1 MDASSRLLAATDL
14 SGPSLRAVDR
24 AFELARDT
32 GASCTVMHAMGMDA
46 RGAWLELLG
55 EQAGIVS
62 ARAVERQREA
72 LERLVADPARTRGAR
87 VDVRV
92 EPGFATDAVPAC
104 AEALD
109 AALVVVGA
117 HGHGF
122 VQRVLMGTTSS
133 TLIRKSRR
141 PVLVVKTPCR
151 GPYRRALVPV
161 DFSPGSEAMVRFVR
175 RLLPRT
181 ELVLLH
187 VFDVPLEGMLRLAAL
202 PDDVVG
208 QFRIDARQRALS
220 TLHALADRVGL
231 SPKDYTGAVLHGSA
245 TRQILSQERHHGCD
259 LVVMGKHG
267 THVTEDLLLGSV
279 TKRVLAESR
288 SDVLVVVDGRRPESW
303 VTSAAGS
310 SSVGRG

>member
-1 MDASSRLLAATDL
+1 MDASSSVLVATDL

-24 AFELARDT
+24 AFEFARKS
-32 GASCTVMHAMGMDA
+32 GALCTVLNAMGMDA

-55 EQAGIVS
+55 EQAATVS
-62 ARAVERQREA
+62 ARALERRREVLA
-72 LERLVADPARTRGAR
+72 RLVADPARTRGAR

-92 EPGFATDAVPAC
+92 EPGFATDVVPAC

-109 AALVVVGA
+109 ADLVVVGA
-117 HGHGF
+117 HGQGF

-133 TLIRKSRR
+133 TLLRKSRR
-141 PVLVVKTPCR
+141 PVLVVKAACH

-161 DFSPGSEAMVRFVR
+161 DFSHGSEAAIRLVR

-187 VFDVPLEGMLRLAAL
+187 VFDVPFEGMLSLAGL

-208 QFRIDARQRALS
+208 QYRIDARRRSLLQV
-220 TLHALADRVGL
+220 HELAIRVGL
-231 SPKDYTGAVLHGSA
+231 APQDYTAVVVYGTA
-245 TRQILSQERHHGCD
+245 VRQILSQEREHGCD

-288 SDVLVVVDGRRPESW
+288 SDVLVVVDDRPPPSLLASI
-303 VTSAAGS
+303 VAP
-310 SSVGRG
+310 R

>member
-1 MDASSRLLAATDL
+1 MEPSSRLLVATDL

-24 AFELARDT
+24 AFELARES
-32 GASCTVMHAMGMDA
+32 GAACTVLHAMGMDLE
-46 RGAWLELLG
+46 GAWRELLG
-55 EQAGIVS
+55 EQAETVS

-72 LERLVADPARTRGAR
+72 LGRLVADPERHLGVRAE
-87 VDVRV
+87 VRV
-92 EPGFATDAVPAC
+92 ERGFATDVVPAC

-122 VQRVLMGTTSS
+122 LQRVLMGSTSS
-133 TLIRKSRR
+133 RLLRTCRR
-141 PVLVVKTPCR
+141 PVLVVKEPAR

-161 DFSPGSEAMVRFVR
+161 DFSPGSETAIRFVR
-175 RLLPRT
+175 RAMPRT

-187 VFDVPLEGMLRLAAL
+187 VFDVPLESMLRLGGL

-208 QFRIDARQRALS
+208 QYRIDARQRALAR
-220 TLHALADRVGL
+220 LHELARRVGL
-231 SPKDYTGAVLHGSA
+231 APADYATSVLHGNA
-245 TRQILSQERHHGCD
+245 TRRILSQERHDGCD

-267 THVTEDLLLGSV
+267 THVTEELLLGSV

-288 SDVLVVVDGRRPESW
+288 SDVLVVVDERRPQQPFD
-303 VTSAAGS
+303 A
-310 SSVGRG
+310 

>member
-1 MDASSRLLAATDL
+1 MGPSSRLLVATDL

-24 AFELARDT
+24 ALELARER
-32 GASCTVMHAMGMDA
+32 GAACTVLHAMGMDLE
-46 RGAWLELLG
+46 GAWRELLG
-55 EQAGIVS
+55 EQAETVS

-72 LERLVADPARTRGAR
+72 LGRLVADRERRLG
-87 VDVRV
+87 VRAQV
-92 EPGFATDAVPAC
+92 RIERGFATDAVPAF

-122 VQRVLMGTTSS
+122 LQRVLLGSTSS
-133 TLIRKSRR
+133 ALLRKCRR
-141 PVLVVKTPCR
+141 PVLVVKAPTH

-161 DFSPGSEAMVRFVR
+161 DFSPGSEAAIRFVR
-175 RLLPRT
+175 QAMPST

-187 VFDVPLEGMLRLAAL
+187 VLDVPFESLLRLGGL

-208 QFRIDARQRALS
+208 QYRIDARQRALAR
-220 TLHALADRVGL
+220 LHALAGRVGL
-231 SPKDYTGAVLHGSA
+231 EPADYVTAVVHGNA
-245 TRQILSQERHHGCD
+245 TRRILSQERHDACD

-267 THVTEDLLLGSV
+267 THVTEELLLGSV

-288 SDVLVVVDGRRPESW
+288 SDVLVVVDERRPQQPFD
-303 VTSAAGS
+303 A
-310 SSVGRG
+310 

>member
-1 MDASSRLLAATDL
+1 MDASSNVLVATDL

-24 AFELARDT
+24 AFALARDT
-32 GASCTVMHAMGMDA
+32 GAHCTVVHAIGIDA

-55 EQAGIVS
+55 EQAATVS
-62 ARAVERQREA
+62 ARAIEHQREVLA
-72 LERLVADPARTRGAR
+72 QRVADPARTRGAR

-92 EPGFATDAVPAC
+92 EAGFATDAVPAV
-104 AEALD
+104 ADALD

-122 VQRVLMGTTSS
+122 VQRVLMGTTSA
-133 TLIRKSRR
+133 TLLRKSRR
-141 PVLVVKTPCR
+141 PVLVVKNACH
-151 GPYRRALVPV
+151 GPYRRALIPV
-161 DFSPGSEAMVRFVR
+161 DFSPGSEAAIRFVR

-187 VFDVPLEGMLRLAAL
+187 VFDVPFEGMLRLSGL

-208 QFRIDARQRALS
+208 QYRIDARRRSLLQ
-220 TLHALADRVGL
+220 LHELAIHVGL
-231 SPKDYTGAVLHGSA
+231 EPHDYTGVVVHGTA
-245 TRQILSQERHHGCD
+245 IRQIVSQERQHDCD

-288 SDVLVVVDGRRPESW
+288 SDVLVVTDPRPAPSLFASTP
-303 VTSAAGS
+303 VP
-310 SSVGRG
+310 R